1 MTNNEMMNVVKIK
14 QQFAKTESMVA
25 RADSQRGLLWNMLLP
40 YMSEEFHNESCY
52 IDVAHGDGLVV
63 LFEKKFDCVAKSYPV
78 SHIIDLIERGATCIT
93 PDQLI
98 SI

>member
-1 MTNNEMMNVVKIK
+1 MNITKIK
-14 QQFAKTESMVA
+14 KLYVKTEDAVR
-25 RADSQRGLLWNMLLP
+25 RADGQRVHLWDMLLP

-63 LFEKKFDCVAKSYPV
+63 LFEEKFDCVAKSYPV
-78 SHIIDLIERGATCIT
+78 SYIIDLIERGVTCIT